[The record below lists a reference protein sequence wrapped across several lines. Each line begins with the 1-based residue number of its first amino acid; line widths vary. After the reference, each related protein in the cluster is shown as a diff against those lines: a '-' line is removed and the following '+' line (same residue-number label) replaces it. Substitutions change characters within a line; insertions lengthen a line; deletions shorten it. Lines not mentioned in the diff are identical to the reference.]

1 MAKETM
7 TVEERKQTIHRML
20 EAVYKFIKESGYLEN
35 PHVLGF
41 ALYGSY
47 TTGYWHSGSDVDMHI
62 IMDNTVSP
70 KDIYRGSKEVDGFN
84 IEFFEKPI
92 NIIKNGVDIDF
103 ITNENAYLTMIG
115 LGKILCNRRGKIKKL
130 QDYII
135 KKYSEPQ
142 PPLSGDDAIE
152 AAAIIKNKMDE
163 LKKMLICHSD
173 MYDMYYYRVL
183 DSIRKFYSRL
193 CGCPNVP
200 PDKVERIY
208 TDPEYAIVFCK
219 KNIPD
224 DKFVNDFFAAAK
236 SKETKQE
243 KFERLQDLFNYTIRN
258 LNFDPK
264 NYRIRIKDRHGP
276 YCVTHTFI
284 KY

>member
-7 TVEERKQTIHRML
+7 TSEEKKQTIHRML

-41 ALYGSY
+41 TLYGSY

-84 IEFFEKPI
+84 IEFF
-92 NIIKNGVDIDF
+92 
-103 ITNENAYLTMIG
+103 
-115 LGKILCNRRGKIKKL
+115 
-130 QDYII
+130 
-135 KKYSEPQ
+135 
-142 PPLSGDDAIE
+142 
-152 AAAIIKNKMDE
+152 
-163 LKKMLICHSD
+163 
-173 MYDMYYYRVL
+173 
-183 DSIRKFYSRL
+183 
-193 CGCPNVP
+193 
-200 PDKVERIY
+200 
-208 TDPEYAIVFCK
+208 
-219 KNIPD
+219 
-224 DKFVNDFFAAAK
+224 AAAK

-258 LNFDPK
+258 LNFDPQ